1 MAPSSWFQQ
10 LNHQSDHYRWYAL
23 GFTTVGQAAA
33 TILAMAFGPLALF
46 LQADFH
52 ISRAQVGLISTAVA
66 LTAAPAALFAG
77 RAVDQVGERRILIL
91 SSLGTALAA
100 LAISSSGNFWGLLAS
115 CLLLGLGNGMQNPTG
130 SAAIM
135 RWFPHSQRGLAMGIR
150 QTGVPIGGI
159 LAASFAPVLALAYGW
174 RTAYGLGGLLST
186 IGAVLIFIAYHDAP
200 RTAESGPVIP
210 RSFRELA
217 RDKQIWWLG
226 LIFNCQL
233 FTQASVTTYFVLF
246 LHESLA
252 FPVIGAA
259 ALFAVINGVAM
270 LTRIAWGLL
279 SDRYFQ
285 GKRRPVL
292 LIIVLLTVSSTLGA
306 AVIPPQAPWI
316 LAVGLAA
323 LLGASAFAW
332 TAVLGTLVVE
342 VAGRESTG
350 SAISLVQ
357 LIAAPAS
364 LLGPPMFGFLV
375 DQSGT
380 YRFAWL
386 VLACV
391 GALSVVAIRQVTEQA
406 VETDTIIPAP
416 KP

>member
-1 MAPSSWFQQ
+1 MAPSSWLQQ

-23 GFTTVGQAAA
+23 GFTTLGQAAA

-46 LQADFH
+46 LQEDFG

-77 RAVDQVGERRILIL
+77 RAADQVGERRILIL

-100 LAISSSGNFWGLLAS
+100 LAISSSASFWGLLVC

-159 LAASFAPVLALAYGW
+159 LAASFAPMLALAYGW
-174 RTAYGLGGLLST
+174 RTAYSLGGLLSA
-186 IGAVLIFIAYHDAP
+186 IGAVLIFVAYHDAP

-252 FPVIGAA
+252 LPVVGAA

-270 LTRIAWGLL
+270 VTRIGWGLL
-279 SDRYFQ
+279 SDRYFE

-306 AVIPPQAPWI
+306 AVMPPQAPW
-316 LAVGLAA
+316 LFAAGLAA
-323 LLGASAFAW
+323 LG
-332 TAVLGTLVVE
+332 
-342 VAGRESTG
+342 
-350 SAISLVQ
+350 
-357 LIAAPAS
+357 
-364 LLGPPMFGFLV
+364 
-375 DQSGT
+375 
-380 YRFAWL
+380 
-386 VLACV
+386 C
-391 GALSVVAIRQVTEQA
+391 
-406 VETDTIIPAP
+406 IPAM
-416 KP
+416 